1 MLVALLLAAP
11 APEMRSERL
20 SDGGYRIVLTAPG
33 LTLEQGQ
40 ARAMAEAA
48 RLCGGPPVTL
58 GHYRWRSN
66 ERLDHA
72 TGARTPVS
80 LTLEQEARCD
90 AAPPPVSA
98 AQGPASSWRPG
109 PADEA
114 SVLDFTAR
122 YFAARD
128 SGRYAEAWALLT
140 PTMQEMSPLAE
151 WRRQA
156 AEFARGA
163 GAIRRRTPV
172 KVTWYDSPAGVEP
185 GIYAAVDFV
194 GEAEKLLM
202 LCGYVVWRR
211 QGDGSFRL
219 VRDEQNVVG
228 RDSAPRMTA
237 EKLAQI
243 RASLNC
249 AEPS

>member
-1 MLVALLLAAP
+1 MSLLAALLIAAP

-20 SDGGYRIVLTAPG
+20 TDGGYRIVLTAPG

-40 ARAMAEAA
+40 VRAMAEAV
-48 RLCGGPPVTL
+48 RLCGRLPVSL
-58 GHYRWRSN
+58 GHYRWRGK

-80 LTLEQEARCD
+80 LTLEQEARCEGAAAVAQ
-90 AAPPPVSA
+90 AAP
-98 AQGPASSWRPG
+98 SSWQPRPG
-109 PADEA
+109 DEA

-122 YFAARD
+122 YFTARD

-151 WRRQA
+151 WQRQA
-156 AEFARGA
+156 AEFALGA

-172 KVTWYDSPAGVEP
+172 TVTWYDSPAGVEP
-185 GIYAAVDFV
+185 GIYVAVDFV
-194 GEAEKLLM
+194 GEAEKLLL

-211 QGDGSFRL
+211 QEDGSFRL
-219 VRDEQNVVG
+219 VRDEQNVV
-228 RDSAPRMTA
+228 RRVSAPHMTA
-237 EKLAQI
+237 DELAKI
-243 RASLNC
+243 RTSLNC
-249 AEPS
+249 REPS